1 MTSLMRLRLGNNMIE
16 EIPAELEHLTLLED
30 LSFNANHISVIP
42 IVVGNLARLK
52 NINYDNNPIKSPRQD
67 VLAQGAEALILY
79 IQRLYQSALTSGLE
93 MINANLKHFP
103 VETLWMCVCVC
114 VCVYVCMCV
123 CMYVCPPM

>member
-1 MTSLMRLRLGNNMIE
+1 MIRLRCGNNLLHAL
-16 EIPAELEHLTLLED
+16 PLELEKLSLLED
-30 LSFNANHISVIP
+30 VSFNSNQVAVIP
-42 IVVGNLARLK
+42 LVLGNLQRLR

-123 CMYVCPPM
+123 